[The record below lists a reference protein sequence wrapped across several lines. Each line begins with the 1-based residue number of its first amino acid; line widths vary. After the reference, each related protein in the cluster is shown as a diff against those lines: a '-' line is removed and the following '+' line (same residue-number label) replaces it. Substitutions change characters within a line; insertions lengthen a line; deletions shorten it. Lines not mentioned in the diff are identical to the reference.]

1 MDFDLTDEQRL
12 LQEQV
17 SRVIAHEYEEASAA
31 LPLAHEEAKRKA
43 PETRLDIAEEAR
55 SLLRVAA
62 GRQP

>member
-1 MDFDLTDEQRL
+1 MTVSATRQRHSDASELTAADFP
-12 LQEQV
+12 
-17 SRVIAHEYEEASAA
+17 APASAA
-31 LPLAHEEAKRKA
+31 LPLQHEEAKRKA